1 MLGLATSLAKGGA
14 SLLNYVKDN
23 LKLYIDFKSTK
34 SYTLKFP
41 CEGSTSFNGTNQQI
55 ELSDAGFP
63 SGNSP
68 FTISCWF
75 NKTAS
80 VSYAALVSWGTASN
94 NNANYLNLDNA
105 NHVKAGFYS
114 NDLENG
120 SGTDTSAGTW
130 YHATVTYDG
139 TTRRIYVNGSE
150 EVNDTPSSVNV
161 TLGGTLYIGTF
172 FGTYDFNGKI
182 ANVGVWSR
190 ALSAEEVNSVMRKN
204 YSQLGSVEKT
214 SLVMWQS
221 LDSRSTTGGAK
232 EVVTPSSGE
241 VLGDEL
247 VDNLNGTT
255 SGWDAMSGNALSV
268 NTYDHGTYVVCIYN
282 QSEGDNVNAMR
293 FYLGSSGTGSA
304 LSENVEVGALYK
316 ISMTGYIGGTTTSY
330 PVSSDSGVRAEG
342 SSWGANAENVS
353 TKTFY
358 YKATN
363 ASGNIIYPFY
373 ELGSYTT
380 EGMAFIKDVS
390 VKKVLSISG
399 QITGAT
405 TTTSVYGGNAPVLPR
420 AVDVAREGEAEQIG
434 DGSASFTASN
444 TDYIE
449 TSSNIGISGS
459 QARTVTA
466 WVNGNNATDHQKIV
480 SWGANTSNNMFMLE
494 RRNDDDLYLDVHGTN
509 LDSGVDITDGEW
521 THIAVTFDGT
531 NKIILYKNGINV
543 GESTSFSSV
552 NTTNSVVSIGR
563 KGSGAD
569 THYYDGY
576 LSQIGI
582 WAGALT
588 QAQIQS
594 VMESTSYAKIP
605 ASVKSTLGDSD
616 WNLTANGGSTGTG
629 NTTADGVITFA
640 DNGYHFFSGISNS
653 TLYKVQYTVVTATT
667 TYAGAM
673 TFAGGSSAFGAMD
686 LDSSVGT
693 HTYYLVSVNTTL
705 SLRSVGFRGTI
716 TDYTAKPVTNDLVGY
731 WALDADNSANGVTN
745 DVTTGEVLGVE
756 KVTLLS
762 NWTGSDYT
770 STITA
775 STNTI
780 NIEAD
785 DSSVNATRYLS
796 SAGGIVTGT
805 TNLSAGLYKVSFDAS
820 WTNAPNIKQFKWYSD
835 GSTVT
840 TETIASG
847 SNVFYKTTTTAN
859 GNSHFN
865 IQMNNAN
872 QGITLSNISIKEVTS
887 NTGVLY

>member
-1 MLGLATSLAKGGA
+1 
-14 SLLNYVKDN
+14 
-23 LKLYIDFKSTK
+23 
-34 SYTLKFP
+34 
-41 CEGSTSFNGTNQQI
+41 
-55 ELSDAGFP
+55 
-63 SGNSP
+63 
-68 FTISCWF
+68 
-75 NKTAS
+75 
-80 VSYAALVSWGTASN
+80 
-94 NNANYLNLDNA
+94 
-105 NHVKAGFYS
+105 
-114 NDLENG
+114 
-120 SGTDTSAGTW
+120 
-130 YHATVTYDG
+130 
-139 TTRRIYVNGSE
+139 
-150 EVNDTPSSVNV
+150 
-161 TLGGTLYIGTF
+161 
-172 FGTYDFNGKI
+172 
-182 ANVGVWSR
+182 
-190 ALSAEEVNSVMRKN
+190 
-204 YSQLGSVEKT
+204 
-214 SLVMWQS
+214 
-221 LDSRSTTGGAK
+221 
-232 EVVTPSSGE
+232 
-241 VLGDEL
+241 
-247 VDNLNGTT
+247 
-255 SGWDAMSGNALSV
+255 MS
-268 NTYDHGTYVVCIYN
+268 
-282 QSEGDNVNAMR
+282 
-293 FYLGSSGTGSA
+293 
-304 LSENVEVGALYK
+304 
-316 ISMTGYIGGTTTSY
+316 
-330 PVSSDSGVRAEG
+330 
-342 SSWGANAENVS
+342 
-353 TKTFY
+353 
-358 YKATN
+358 
-363 ASGNIIYPFY
+363 
-373 ELGSYTT
+373 
-380 EGMAFIKDVS
+380 
-390 VKKVLSISG
+390 
-399 QITGAT
+399 
-405 TTTSVYGGNAPVLPR
+405 
-420 AVDVAREGEAEQIG
+420 REGEAEQIG

-887 NTGVLY
+887 NTGVLK